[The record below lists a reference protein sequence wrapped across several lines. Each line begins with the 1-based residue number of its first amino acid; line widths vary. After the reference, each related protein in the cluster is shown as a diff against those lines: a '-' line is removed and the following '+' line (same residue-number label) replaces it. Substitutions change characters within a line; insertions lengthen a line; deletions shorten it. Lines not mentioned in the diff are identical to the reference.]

1 MAYRTDTL
9 CGLFHNQAL
18 RYGDKFPFLTA
29 RFDKEGRPIDHF
41 TSRTWKDAREEVI
54 DLARGLIAAGVKR
67 GDRVVIFSESR
78 PRWIIADQAIQACGA
93 IGVPLYPTLAEEEL
107 AYMLQ
112 DSESRV
118 VIISTQDKARMTIK
132 VTQGK
137 ESPIIIQMCPWDG
150 RQPDGV
156 YTFAEVMALGA
167 QMIRR
172 EAVEEAIGQV
182 KPDDI
187 ASIIY
192 TSGTTGKPKGVV
204 LTQANWVA
212 NMHQCTASE
221 IIQRTKALDL
231 HLKALVHLPLCH
243 VFGRTSDFHS
253 VGLVLG
259 GELVF
264 AESYQ
269 SMSRDLREV
278 RPQVID
284 TIPRLFEKI
293 YEIVQSTTS
302 RTKPQFQAIY
312 KWAMGKGKLYVDS
325 LATGKRMAPHQLL
338 LFSLANIL
346 VFERLKKQMGLDRVV
361 LAISGGGKL
370 APEICT
376 FFRALGIQLSEGYG
390 LTETSPVIN
399 FSAPEL
405 YMQKPQSG
413 IAKVLY
419 DWIMRMTTGLMVE
432 GISKGKSPY
441 LNPISALKLGFC
453 YYTLV
458 YNLRVKPGFVGRT
471 MNDTEEKIA
480 EDGEIL
486 VKGPQVFKTYW
497 KKPQDTA
504 DSFTPDG
511 YFKTGDIG
519 QFDSEGFLQITDRKK
534 ELFVTSGGKNVAPCP
549 IEAALTARPYIDQVC
564 LIGEGRKYL
573 TALIVPDID
582 FFTRYARNQGLDAEG
597 LEELFQRD
605 EIRDLIRQQVE
616 QVNQGLARYE
626 QIKEFHILHKPF
638 DVSSGELTPTLKLK
652 RRAVYE
658 HYQAEIDGMYARWGS
673 IA

>member
-54 DLARGLIAAGVKR
+54 DLARGLMAAGVKR

-118 VIISTQDKARMTIK
+118 VILSTQDKARMTIK

-221 IIQRTKALDL
+221 IMQRVKTLDL

-253 VGLVLG
+253 LGLAMG

-278 RPQVID
+278 RPQVMT

-293 YEIVQSTTS
+293 YEIVQSTTA

-312 KWAMGKGKLYVDS
+312 RWAMGKGKLYVDS
-325 LATGKRMAPHQLL
+325 LATGTCMPPHQLL
-338 LFSLANIL
+338 LFALANIL
-346 VFERLKKQMGLDRVV
+346 VFSRLKKQMGLDRVA

-370 APEICT
+370 SPEICT

-399 FSAPEL
+399 FSAPEP
-405 YMQKPQSG
+405 YMEKPRSS
-413 IAKVLY
+413 IAMMLY
-419 DWIMRMTTGLMVE
+419 DWLMNMTTDLMAVS
-432 GISKGKSPY
+432 IAKGKSPY
-441 LNPISALKLGFC
+441 LNLLSALKLGLC
-453 YYTLV
+453 YYTLAYRV
-458 YNLRVKPGFVGRT
+458 RVKPGFVGRT
-471 MNDTEEKIA
+471 VIDTVEKIA

-486 VKGPQVFKTYW
+486 VKGPQVFKGYW
-497 KKPQDTA
+497 KNPKETA
-504 DSFTPDG
+504 EAFTPDG
-511 YFKTGDIG
+511 YFMTGDIG
-519 QFDSEGFLQITDRKK
+519 RFDAEGFLQITDRKK
-534 ELFVTSGGKNVAPCP
+534 ELFVTSGGKNVAPHP
-549 IEAALTARPYIDQVC
+549 IEVALVSRPYIDQAC
-564 LIGEGRKYL
+564 LLGDGRKYL
-573 TALIVPDID
+573 TAFIVPD
-582 FFTRYARNQGLDAEG
+582 FQSLKRYAKDKGITCATPAE
-597 LEELFQRD
+597 LIAYP
-605 EIRDLIRQQVE
+605 EIQTLIAKEVNAVNASLPSYE
-616 QVNQGLARYE
+616 QVKY
-626 QIKEFHILHKPF
+626 FTILDKAF
-638 DVSSGELTPTLKLK
+638 DVTSGELTPTLKIK
-652 RRAVYE
+652 RRVVNE
-658 HYQAEIDGMYARWGS
+658 KFSEQIEKMYTNP
-673 IA
+673 

>member
-9 CGLFHNQAL
+9 CGIFHNQAL
-18 RYGDKFPFLTA
+18 RYGDRFPFLTA

-41 TSRTWKDAREEVI
+41 TSRSWKDTRDEVL
-54 DLARGLIAAGVKR
+54 DLARGLMALGVKR
-67 GDRVVIFSESR
+67 GDRVIIFSESR

-93 IGVPLYPTLAEEEL
+93 IGVPLYPTVSDEEL
-107 AYMLQ
+107 AFMLE
-112 DSESRV
+112 DSESSV
-118 VIISTQDKARMTIK
+118 VILSTQDKAQMTIK
-132 VTQGK
+132 VSQGREK
-137 ESPIIIQMCPWDG
+137 PIIIQMSPWEG
-150 RQPDGV
+150 GNKPEGV
-156 YTFAEVMALGA
+156 YTFAEAMALGSQRISLA
-167 QMIRR
+167 
-172 EAVEEAIGQV
+172 AVEEEIARV
-182 KPDDI
+182 SPDDI
-187 ASIIY
+187 TSIIY

-204 LTQANWVA
+204 LTQTNWVA

-221 IIQRTKALDL
+221 IMQRTRDLDL
-231 HLKALVHLPLCH
+231 HLKTLVHLPLCH

-253 VGLVLG
+253 VGLILG

-269 SMSRDLREV
+269 SMARDLREI
-278 RPQVID
+278 RPQVIN

-302 RTKPQFQAIY
+302 RSKPLFQSIY
-312 KWAMGKGKLYVDS
+312 KWAMSKGKLYVDS
-325 LATGKRMAPHQLL
+325 LATGTRMAPHQLL
-338 LFSLANIL
+338 MFSLANIL

-399 FSAPEL
+399 FNAPEL

-413 IAKVLY
+413 IAKALY
-419 DWIMRMTTGLMVE
+419 DWIMTMTTDLMVV
-432 GISKGKSPY
+432 GVSQGKSPY
-441 LNPISALKLGFC
+441 LNPIRTLKLGLC
-453 YYTLV
+453 YYSLV

-471 MNDTEEKIA
+471 MPDTIEKIA

-497 KKPQDTA
+497 KRPQDTE

-511 YFKTGDIG
+511 FFKTGDIG

-534 ELFVTSGGKNVAPCP
+534 ELFVTSGGKNVAPHP
-549 IEAALTARPYIDQVC
+549 IEVALISRPYIDQAC
-564 LIGEGRKYL
+564 LLGDGRKYL
-573 TALIVPDID
+573 TALIIPD
-582 FFTRYARNQGLDAEG
+582 FESLKRYAKDKGITYATAAE
-597 LEELFQRD
+597 LVAHP
-605 EIRDLIRQQVE
+605 EIRGLIAKEVDE
-616 QVNQGLARYE
+616 VNASLARYE
-626 QIKEFHILHKPF
+626 QIKYFTLLDKPF
-638 DVSSGELTPTLKLK
+638 EVETGELTPTLKIK
-652 RRAVYE
+652 RRVVNE
-658 HYQAEIDGMYARWGS
+658 KFRDQIEKMYTNP
-673 IA
+673 